1 MAAEK
6 CSPGSL
12 VGYVD
17 SDYSERDIEFPNSS
31 TPKRPKV
38 QWQETLIALI
48 AAQQDQ
54 LAQLSRQSNTT
65 PSATRSVDTAHDMT
79 SHTTSFRLAE
89 FNPDTANYPMEE
101 WLRGTNK
108 IEGRTVRR

>member
-6 CSPGSL
+6 RSPGSL

-17 SDYSERDIEFPNSS
+17 SDYSERDIESPNSP

-54 LAQLSRQSNTT
+54 LAQLSR
-65 PSATRSVDTAHDMT
+65 
-79 SHTTSFRLAE
+79 
-89 FNPDTANYPMEE
+89 
-101 WLRGTNK
+101 
-108 IEGRTVRR
+108 